1 MSARGASSAALRHR
15 RLRDDKAG
23 LSPAAARY
31 LPGKGPSYEVE
42 ESLGSD
48 LGPQHNLLLRMPEA
62 LASPRRIVVEGL
74 WHQPQFASRALGR
87 MQVSTPGRH
96 MEGVRWEMVGTWCQH
111 RTAPCMTTCE
121 G

>member
-1 MSARGASSAALRHR
+1 
-15 RLRDDKAG
+15 
-23 LSPAAARY
+23 
-31 LPGKGPSYEVE
+31 
-42 ESLGSD
+42 
-48 LGPQHNLLLRMPEA
+48 MPEA

-96 MEGVRWEMVGTWCQH
+96 VEGVRWEMVADVVPSQEV
-111 RTAPCMTTCE
+111 PCMTIWE